1 MPASGSLSGSLPI
14 GIITIASTGFTLLFG
29 IVTIFPL
36 VIEFVENTSKE
47 RKFRL
52 LQERRYRFIKRLVEG
67 RSMFVLLVS
76 SILLICVNIGVI
88 LYFMMSDPYVL
99 YTSAIVT
106 IASLVFVILA
116 ILVSVVQSGNYNDEE
131 FDLIADYLED
141 NDY

>member
-14 GIITIASTGFTLLFG
+14 GLITIASTGFTLLFG
-29 IVTIFPL
+29 VVTIFPL

-67 RSMFVLLVS
+67 RSMLVLLIA

-88 LYFMMSDPYVL
+88 LYFMMSDIYVL
-99 YTSAIVT
+99 YTSAFVT